1 MASYAY
7 GKKAIGYCDRCGF
20 QYPLHELKQEV
31 VNLNVTN
38 MLVCPECW
46 DPDQPQTQLG
56 RYHVSDPQA
65 LQNPRPPLGL
75 TASRSTDG
83 INLSYDFVTA
93 STSSKVHGPHTYY
106 AVNDFVYR
114 LSGIPNTDSSMSW
127 DSDGFYVTLSMNP
140 TSSGNVYQLLT
151 RSSIYG
157 GPAVSIDT
165 SKYKEVQV
173 RMRKSVNAPSL
184 DKAWQGSPGYGGTFW
199 FDTGDGNLSAAP
211 ASDTPEPDW
220 NNGVGGW
227 NILTYNLSNNTRWTG
242 ASEVVGFEF
251 RFYGYTS
258 PGIGTVLDSYDLSWI
273 KFIPY

>member
-93 STSSKVHGPHTYY
+93 STSSKVYDEDTYY
-106 AVNDFVYR
+106 AVNNFVYR
-114 LSGIPNTDSSMSW
+114 LNGIGNTDSSMAW

-140 TSSGNVYQLLT
+140 TGSGNWYQVLT
-151 RSSIYG
+151 RHSRYG
-157 GPAVSIDT
+157 GDAVSIDT

-173 RMRKSVNAPSL
+173 RMRKSVDAPSL
-184 DKAWQGSPGYGGTFW
+184 DKAWHGLPGYGGTFW
-199 FDTGDGNLSAAP
+199 FDTGDGSLGLNS
-211 ASDTPEPDW
+211 SKTPEPDW

-227 NILTYNLSNNTRWTG
+227 NILTYNLSNNTRWTE

-251 RFYGYTS
+251 RFYGYTE
-258 PGIGTVLDSYDLSWI
+258 PGSGTVLDSYDLSWI